1 MRDLDF
7 GADRTGG
14 KARHRQCRAVVDSR
28 GSDAAVRDHEPSDRR
43 GKSADVAA
51 EPDTESDDYS
61 DTGIGFPERH
71 SEHDDTEFHLEP

>member
-14 KARHRQCRAVVDSR
+14 KARHRQCRAVDSR
-28 GSDAAVRDHEPSDRR
+28 GSNAAGRDNEPSDRS
-43 GKSADVAA
+43 GESADVAA

-61 DTGIGFPERH
+61 DTGIDFPERH